1 MKKWKIIK
9 GTEADFKNCPD
20 WVKVVYQHGK
30 DDERPDFRGFVSE
43 WALGADMVYGT
54 KTGPDST
61 DAYDKLQ
68 GYFEVGYPIAERVEI
83 EEEMSVTKGW
93 LVNGKFTE
101 DDQYANWASK
111 HGYEVIAIKDETKR
125 PDILDII
132 LKGSTEANPRPVGQ
146 VLKHLNEEVG
156 EVGETLL
163 LIAHGALPDELVEGE
178 VADVILCAVDLLFV
192 HVKTE
197 ANGMWDDERVVQEVK
212 DLIEDAVKRKTE
224 KWISKSKAGDYD

>member
-20 WVKVVYQHGK
+20 WVRVVFKHAGSAQAG
-30 DDERPDFRGFVSE
+30 FRGFVSE
-43 WALGADMVYGT
+43 WVFGADMTYGNRN
-54 KTGPDST
+54 GPDSQVPT
-61 DAYDKLQ
+61 DELL
-68 GYFEVGYPIAERVEI
+68 GYFDVGNPIAERVEI
-83 EEEMSVTKGW
+83 EEEMSIPKGW

-101 DDQYANWASK
+101 DNQYANWASK
-111 HGYEVIAIKDETKR
+111 HGYEVIAIKDETKG

-146 VLKHLNEEVG
+146 ILKHLNEEVG

-163 LIAHGALPDELVEGE
+163 LIAQGAEPDEMLEGE

-192 HVKTE
+192 HVKAQADGVLTYTQ
-197 ANGMWDDERVVQEVK
+197 VVEETK
-212 DLIEDAVKRKTE
+212 YLIEEAVKRKTQ
-224 KWISKSKAGDYD
+224 KWIDKSQAGEYD